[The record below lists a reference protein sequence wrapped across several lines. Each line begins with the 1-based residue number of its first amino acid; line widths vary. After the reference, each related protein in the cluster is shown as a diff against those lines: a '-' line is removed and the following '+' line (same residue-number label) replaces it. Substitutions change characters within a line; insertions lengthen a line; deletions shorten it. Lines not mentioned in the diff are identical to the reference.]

1 MLAFDIARRYLLSR
15 KSHAA
20 VNVICAVA
28 VAGVAVA
35 VMAIVVVLSVFNG
48 FTALAE
54 KQMGRFDAALRI
66 EPAAGAVLPVDAD
79 SLAAALATMPQL
91 QAAAAVI
98 DERALAV
105 AGGAQL
111 PVRIKGVGA
120 AFGSV
125 IDMDSIV
132 VDGIYTAADTVAGM
146 PPAHLSAGVA
156 VELGLRPQP
165 GSEVAVYVPRRVG
178 RINPANPATAFRADS
193 LVVLSVWQTERPEY
207 DADRIVMPIAT
218 ARNLLQR
225 MPGEASAVEA
235 STAPGVTAADVASEL
250 SERLG
255 PAFRV
260 LTRERQNEQSFR
272 MIAIEKWLTFA
283 MLVCILAVAAFN
295 IVSTLSLL
303 VIEKRDNMATL
314 RALGASRG
322 TARAVFMWQGVL
334 ISLAGGVA
342 GLVIG
347 LALCLVQQHFGLV
360 RLSADASALT
370 VSVYPVVVRAADMLA
385 VAGVVAVAAAISAGV
400 AAIFTKDIE

>member
-132 VDGIYTAADTVAGM
+132 V
-146 PPAHLSAGVA
+146 
-156 VELGLRPQP
+156 
-165 GSEVAVYVPRRVG
+165 PRR
-178 RINPANPATAFRADS
+178 
-193 LVVLSVWQTERPEY
+193 
-207 DADRIVMPIAT
+207 
-218 ARNLLQR
+218 
-225 MPGEASAVEA
+225 
-235 STAPGVTAADVASEL
+235 
-250 SERLG
+250 
-255 PAFRV
+255 
-260 LTRERQNEQSFR
+260 
-272 MIAIEKWLTFA
+272 
-283 MLVCILAVAAFN
+283 
-295 IVSTLSLL
+295 
-303 VIEKRDNMATL
+303 
-314 RALGASRG
+314 
-322 TARAVFMWQGVL
+322 
-334 ISLAGGVA
+334 
-342 GLVIG
+342 
-347 LALCLVQQHFGLV
+347 
-360 RLSADASALT
+360 SAL
-370 VSVYPVVVRAADMLA
+370 
-385 VAGVVAVAAAISAGV
+385 
-400 AAIFTKDIE
+400 

>member
-1 MLAFDIARRYLLSR
+1 MLALDIARRYLLSR

-28 VAGVAVA
+28 VGGVAVA

-48 FTALAE
+48 FSSLAAS
-54 KQMGRFDAALRI
+54 QMGRFDAALRI
-66 EPAAGAVLPVDAD
+66 EPAAGAVLPADAD
-79 SLAAALATMPQL
+79 SLAGVLEAMPRME
-91 QAAAAVI
+91 AAVAVL

-105 AGGAQL
+105 SAGAQL
-111 PVRIKGVGA
+111 PVRIKGVGEG
-120 AFGSV
+120 FGRV

-132 VDGIYTAADTVAGM
+132 VDGCYTLDTVAGM
-146 PPAHLSAGVA
+146 APANLSAGVA
-156 VELGLRPQP
+156 VGLGVRPQL
-165 GSEVAVYVPRRVG
+165 GSEVAVYVPRRLG
-178 RINPANPATAFRADS
+178 RINPANPAAAFRADS
-193 LVVLSVWQTERPEY
+193 LAVLSVWQTERPEY

-225 MPGEASAVEA
+225 GAGEASAIEA
-235 STAPGVTAADVASEL
+235 AVAPGVSAGAVAAEL
-250 SERLG
+250 ARTLG
-255 PAFRV
+255 PQYRV

-314 RALGASRG
+314 RALGATRG

-334 ISLAGGVA
+334 IALAGGVA
-342 GLVIG
+342 GMAVG
-347 LALCLVQQHFGLV
+347 LALCLAQQHFGLV
-360 RLSADASALT
+360 HLSADASALT
-370 VSVYPVVVRAADMLA
+370 VSVYPVEVHAADMLA
-385 VAGVVAVAAAISAGV
+385 VAGVVAVAAAISAAV